1 MQEKA
6 RKPSIRFQG
15 FTEAWEQREFAE
27 MVVRNSTMAVCDI
40 GLPSVEYEDIV
51 SGQGVLNK
59 DIREKEAVKTGIRF
73 APHDVLFGKLRPYLQ
88 NWLLPDFSGVA
99 VGDFWVMKPS
109 EIDSRYLYYF
119 IQTTPF
125 QVAANQ
131 STGTKMPRAD
141 WSLVSKTLFSLPK
154 NQVEQARI
162 GQTLQAL
169 DNLIT
174 LHQRKLLKLKNV
186 KKAMLEKM
194 FPKNG
199 STVPEIRFA
208 GFTDAWEQRKVGD
221 IAEIISGGTP
231 DTNNPDYWDG
241 DINWYAPAEI
251 SDQIY
256 VVESERKITEIGLQK
271 SSAKMLPAE
280 KTILF
285 TSRAGIG
292 KVSILKHLA
301 CTNQGFQSLV
311 LKDGYEPYFVYSM
324 GNQLKEKAEAI
335 ASGSTFL
342 EISGKM
348 LAKLDIMMP
357 NRQEQIEIAV
367 FFQNLDNLITLHQRK
382 IEKLNNI
389 KKACLEQM
397 FV

>member
-1 MQEKA
+1 
-6 RKPSIRFQG
+6 
-15 FTEAWEQREFAE
+15 
-27 MVVRNSTMAVCDI
+27 MAVCDI